1 MVYIQYT
8 KQRILKVFT
17 EDNLRPPA
25 IASILAQE
33 GLTVSRQGIR
43 KFLKRYHV
51 RNTIARLQGSG
62 RPSLISEEVCLF
74 VEMQTDDETTAYQL
88 HTLLQHNGFLLSLRT
103 VLRCRTQLGWTFR
116 GSSYCQL
123 IRETNKVKTYF
134 I

>member
-1 MVYIQYT
+1 MVYSQYT
-8 KQRILKVFT
+8 KQIILKLFT
-17 EDNLRPPA
+17 EDNL

-33 GLTVSRQGIR
+33 GLIVSRQGIR

-51 RNTIARLQGSG
+51 RNTIPRLQGSG
-62 RPSLISEEVCLF
+62 RQSLISEEVSLF
-74 VEMQTDDETTAYQL
+74 VEHQMQIDDETTAYQL
-88 HTLLQHNGFLLSLRT
+88 HTLLQHNGFLLSMRT

-123 IRETNKVKTYF
+123 RETNKVNTYF

>member
-33 GLTVSRQGIR
+33 GLIVSRQGIR

-62 RPSLISEEVCLF
+62 RPSLISEEVSLF

-88 HTLLQHNGFLLSLRT
+88 HALLQHNGFLLSLRT